1 LLGLDKNELYLK
13 SFMTLTI
20 QDVERLQQKLQDE
33 QQDYQIELQA
43 GNILVMGPSDIESSE
58 IGAQLIYLLKLWV
71 NPRKLG
77 RIFDS
82 SGGFIMP
89 NTDLRAPDVSFVA
102 ASRLK
107 RTVRDFAELVP
118 DLVVEIKSK
127 TDRISKLQ
135 EKIKLFLELGA
146 RVGILINPDQLTVTV
161 YRPNGDVQIL
171 TGDDK
176 LTIHELLPGWE
187 VAISEIWPPV
197 FE

>member
-1 LLGLDKNELYLK
+1 M
-13 SFMTLTI
+13 SLTV
-20 QDVERLQQKLQDE
+20 QDVERLQQKLEDE
-33 QQDYQIELQA
+33 QQDYQIELQN
-43 GNILVMGPSDIESSE
+43 GNILLMGPSDIESSE

-71 NPRKLG
+71 NPRKIG

-102 ASRLK
+102 AERLK

-127 TDRISKLQ
+127 TDRFSKL
-135 EKIKLFLELGA
+135 EDKIKLFLELGA
-146 RVGILINPDQLTVTV
+146 KVGLLINPDNLTVSV
-161 YRPNGDVQIL
+161 YRPNGELEVL
-171 TGDDK
+171 TGEDK
-176 LTIHELLPGWE
+176 LTINELFPGWE
-187 VAISEIWPPV
+187 VAISELWPPV

>member
-1 LLGLDKNELYLK
+1 
-13 SFMTLTI
+13 MTLTI
-20 QDVERLQQKLQDE
+20 EDVERLQQRLQEDE
-33 QQDYQIELQA
+33 QDFQIELQE

-58 IGAQLIYLLKLWV
+58 IGAQLIFLLKLWV

-102 ASRLK
+102 AQRLK
-107 RTVRDFAELVP
+107 RTVRDFGQLVP

-127 TDRISKLQ
+127 TDRISKL
-135 EKIKLFLELGA
+135 EDKVKLFLELGA
-146 RVGILINPDQLTVTV
+146 RVGILINPDELNVSV
-161 YRPNGDVQIL
+161 YRPNGDIEVL
-171 TGDDK
+171 RGDDK
-176 LTIHELLPGWE
+176 LTIAELFPGWE

>member
-1 LLGLDKNELYLK
+1 
-13 SFMTLTI
+13 MALTI
-20 QDVERLQQKLQDE
+20 QDLERLQQKLQEEE
-33 QQDYQIELQA
+33 QDFQIELQD

-58 IGAQLIYLLKLWV
+58 IGAQLIFLLKLWV

-102 ASRLK
+102 AARLR
-107 RTVRDFAELVP
+107 RTVRDFAQLVP

-127 TDRISKLQ
+127 TDRISKLE
-135 EKIKLFLELGA
+135 EKVKLFLELGA
-146 RVGILINPDQLTVTV
+146 RVGILINPDELSVSV
-161 YRPNGDVQIL
+161 YRPNGDVEIL
-171 TGDDK
+171 KNDDK
-176 LTIHELLPGWE
+176 LTIAELFPGWE
-187 VAISEIWPPV
+187 VAISELWPPV

>member
-1 LLGLDKNELYLK
+1 
-13 SFMTLTI
+13 MTLTI

>member
-1 LLGLDKNELYLK
+1 MN
-13 SFMTLTI
+13 LTV
-20 QDVERLQQKLQDE
+20 QDVERLQQKLEDE
-33 QQDYQIELQA
+33 QQDYQIELQE

-102 ASRLK
+102 AQRLK

-127 TDRISKLQ
+127 TDRFAKL
-135 EKIKLFLELGA
+135 EDKIKLFLELGA
-146 RVGILINPDQLTVTV
+146 KVGILINPDQLTVSV
-161 YRPNGDVQIL
+161 YRPNGELEVL
-171 TGDDK
+171 TGEDK
-176 LTIHELLPGWE
+176 LTINELFPGWE
-187 VAISEIWPPV
+187 VAISELWPPV

>member
-1 LLGLDKNELYLK
+1 M
-13 SFMTLTI
+13 SLTI
-20 QDVERLQQKLQDE
+20 QDVERLQQKLEDE
-33 QQDYQIELQA
+33 QQDYQIELQE
-43 GNILVMGPSDIESSE
+43 GKILVMGPSDIESSE

-102 ASRLK
+102 ATRLK
-107 RTVRDFAELVP
+107 RTVRDFAQLVP

-127 TDRISKLQ
+127 TDRISKL
-135 EKIKLFLELGA
+135 EDKVKLFLELGA
-146 RVGILINPDQLTVTV
+146 TIGILINPDNLTVSV
-161 YRPNGDVQIL
+161 YRPNGELEVLI
-171 TGDDK
+171 GEDK
-176 LTIHELLPGWE
+176 LTINELLPGWE
-187 VAISEIWPPV
+187 VAISELWPPV